1 MAARS
6 TVIFGA
12 GQGTT
17 ALQQAQRSDLPYAP
31 LCEDRLYLRNAVPG
45 TYTHLERVT
54 NFLRDHVWGG
64 ERIVGFVKQ
73 EFFADAFIETG
84 GAGALA
90 AAAEVSPPGLRAA
103 QIGRCV

>member
-1 MAARS
+1 MGRGS
-6 TVIFGA
+6 T
-12 GQGTT
+12 TT
-17 ALQQAQRSDLPYAP
+17 LQQAQRSDLPYAP
-31 LCEDRLYLRNAVPG
+31 LCEDRLYLRNAVAG

-84 GAGALA
+84 DAGVALYA
-90 AAAEVSPPGLRAA
+90 GSADGLGGSASRADRA
-103 QIGRCV
+103 MRLTDRP